1 MINKLLSGRG
11 LASKM
16 ILLIFSACSFIFL
29 AIFLYN
35 YYVSRDILVRNIE
48 ESAENLTNNTVNK
61 VEKILVAVT
70 KVPETTAIVLEG
82 SDCSKE
88 KILRY
93 LRQIVENNDEVFGA
107 AIAFEPGILSS
118 GKYSSPG
125 KSFTSGKYFAPYCYK
140 KDGSI
145 FVTGLESPRYDYT
158 KSDWY
163 QIPKELNRRLW
174 SEPYFDEGGGD
185 ILMSTYSVPF
195 YIKSEGKRRFAG
207 IITADIS
214 LTWLQKI
221 VSSIKVYRTGYAFLI
236 SRSGRIVTH
245 PRKDLIMNESIFSL
259 AEEKNYPGMRQMGRN
274 MIAGKAGVAKFGYI
288 NMMNG
293 KASWIAYSPVKV
305 NGWSLGIVYPVDEI
319 MADVNNLNR
328 TVLILGTIGG
338 FFLLLVIVI
347 VSGSITRPLRR
358 LAGAAHK
365 IAEGEF
371 EIQLPEIHTSDEIGN
386 LNRSFIHMQHELR
399 NNIIQLKNAKMEVEE
414 YSRTL
419 EEKVSLRTQEL
430 NNKNLQIDEAFRNI
444 KTLSEIGKKI
454 TSTLDIKI
462 IFDMVYS
469 SISSLLD
476 ATIFLIL
483 LYDEDRNMLDC
494 RLSIENGEK
503 LPEFSFS
510 MEDKNRFAVWCVEHK
525 QPVYM
530 NDVDTEYHNY
540 ISQRITPKAGTYS
553 SSMIY
558 YPLIVE
564 DRVIGTISVQSYN
577 RNAYTQFHL
586 DIISNLASSIAIAL
600 DNAYAYENINRAHN
614 ELKEAQAQLVQ
625 AEKMASLGQLTAGI
639 AHEIKNP
646 LNFVNNFAD
655 LSADLVREI
664 GEEINSSRD
673 KFEPKAAEYVFELLN
688 DLEHNVK
695 KINEHGKRA
704 DSIVKGMLLHSRG
717 KSGEMQKTDI
727 AALLR
732 EYVNLAYH
740 GYRAQD
746 STFNVKIEADYD
758 DSLHPMNCVPQNISR
773 VFLNI
778 INNACYS
785 VHEKKKERGDK
796 FSPVL
801 SVSAKKVDGKAEIRI
816 KDNGKGIPQEVL
828 QKIFNPFFT
837 TKPAGKGTG
846 LGLSM
851 SFDIVVQEH
860 KGELFVESEA
870 GEGAEFII
878 RIPDNL

>member
-1 MINKLLSGRG
+1 MINKFLSGRG
-11 LASKM
+11 LAFKM
-16 ILLIFSACSFIFL
+16 ILLIFSACSLIFL

-48 ESAENLTNNTVNK
+48 ESAGNLTNNTVNK

-70 KVPETTAIVLEG
+70 KVPETTAILLEG

-88 KILRY
+88 KILQY
-93 LRQIVENNDEVFGA
+93 LKQIVENNDEIFGA
-107 AIAFEPGILSS
+107 AIAFEPDILTS
-118 GKYSSPG
+118 GKFSSLG
-125 KSFTSGKYFAPYCYK
+125 KSFGSGKYFAPYCFK
-140 KDGSI
+140 KDGRI
-145 FVTGLESPRYDYT
+145 FLTGLESPDYDYT

-174 SEPYFDEGGGD
+174 SEPYYDEGGGN

-195 YIKSEGKRRFAG
+195 YIIHEGKRKFAG

-245 PRKDLIMNESIFSL
+245 PQKDLIMNESIFSL
-259 AEEKNYPGMRQMGRN
+259 AEEKNYPAMRQMGRN
-274 MIAGKAGVAKFGYI
+274 MIAGKAGVAKFGYT

-293 KASWIAYSPVKV
+293 KKSWIAYLPVKV

-338 FFLLLVIVI
+338 FFLLLVIAV
-347 VSGSITRPLRR
+347 VSGSITRPMRR

-371 EIQLPEIHTSDEIGN
+371 EIQLPEINSSDEIGN

-430 NNKNLQIDEAFRNI
+430 NNKNLQLDEAFRNI

-454 TSTLDIKI
+454 TSTLDIKA
-462 IFDMVYS
+462 IFDMVYR
-469 SISSLLD
+469 SISSLID

-483 LYDEDRNMLDC
+483 LYDEDKNMLDC

-510 MEDKNRFAVWCVEHK
+510 MEDKNRFAVWCVEHR

-530 NDVDTEYHNY
+530 NDVDVEYHNY

-577 RNAYTQFHL
+577 KNAYTQFHL

-646 LNFVNNFAD
+646 LNFVNNFAE

-664 GEEINSSRD
+664 GEEINCSRD
-673 KFEPKAAEYVFELLN
+673 KFEPKAADYVFELLN

-758 DSLHPMNCVPQNISR
+758 DSLQPLNCVPQNISR

-801 SVSAKKVDGKAEIRI
+801 SVSAKKADGKAEIRI
-816 KDNGKGIPQEVL
+816 KDNGKGIPEEVL

-851 SFDIVVQEH
+851 SFDIVVHEH
-860 KGELFVESEA
+860 KGELLVESET